1 MRLNPGSQTDDAGLR
16 CDRPHRP
23 STQALLRDD
32 PPRRDDDHSLTL
44 GTICRRVH
52 VLTFLLTVHPDRAQS
67 SIERL
72 GCQERP

>member
-16 CDRPHRP
+16 CDRPHRLP
-23 STQALLRDD
+23 TQALVRDD

-44 GTICRRVH
+44 GTICRWVH
-52 VLTFLLTVHPDRAQS
+52 VLTFLLSVHLDRGES